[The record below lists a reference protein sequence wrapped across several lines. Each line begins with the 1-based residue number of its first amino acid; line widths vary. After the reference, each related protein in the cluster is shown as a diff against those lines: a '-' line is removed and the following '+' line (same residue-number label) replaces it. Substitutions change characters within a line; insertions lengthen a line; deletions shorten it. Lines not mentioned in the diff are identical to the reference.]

1 MILEKIS
8 LLEEEKITNSGFR
21 NDLKFIYVFI
31 LLLMYLFTFVQKK
44 KKKTK
49 IYHQLYMQE
58 YAENALRG
66 KFGSLLEVSK
76 PRYAHICMCK
86 NAVHVPAV
94 LLALQKLGRWLVEP
108 T

>member
-1 MILEKIS
+1 
-8 LLEEEKITNSGFR
+8 
-21 NDLKFIYVFI
+21 
-31 LLLMYLFTFVQKK
+31 MYLFIYFCPPPKKK

>member
-44 KKKTK
+44 KKKDKNISSVIYAGICRKCTK
-49 IYHQLYMQE
+49 RKIWVT
-58 YAENALRG
+58 A
-66 KFGSLLEVSK
+66 GSE
-76 PRYAHICMCK
+76 
-86 NAVHVPAV
+86 
-94 LLALQKLGRWLVEP
+94 
-108 T
+108 